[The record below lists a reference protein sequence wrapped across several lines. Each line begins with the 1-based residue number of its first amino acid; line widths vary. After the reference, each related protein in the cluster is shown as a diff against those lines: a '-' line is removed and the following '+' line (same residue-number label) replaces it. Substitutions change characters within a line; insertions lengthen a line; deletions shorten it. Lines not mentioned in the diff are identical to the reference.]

1 MAVRRFCP
9 LLCLCLATAGCNGAF
24 LSGDGPLRDAV
35 FAGAQ
40 IRIADVGPGARLP
53 YALIALTPAVLS
65 QLGEQDAPAG
75 FKTLAAGGRPAT
87 IRVGVGD
94 VLTLTVFE
102 STAGGL
108 FIPMNAGARPGNYVQ
123 LPPQQVDQ
131 AGRISVPFGGTLVAA
146 GKTPIE
152 LQTLIQARLASRALE
167 PQVVVS
173 ITEQHSNIVSVFGDV
188 MLSTRFSLDGGGERV
203 LGAIARAGGP
213 KFAAYESYVTVQRHG
228 QADRALL
235 SDIGENPAFNV
246 ELQPGDT
253 LFVSHEPRYF
263 LSLGAIG
270 NAQSIG
276 LLNKRVPFEDTKLSL
291 ADALAKVGGLEDDRA
306 NPKAVF
312 LYRFEPHATVAAITG
327 EALAAALPP
336 LVPTVFAVDLS
347 RPDGFF
353 LASRLMMHREDV
365 VFVSN
370 APSAELSKFL
380 ALLLPVAY
388 STANFRTGF

>member
-1 MAVRRFCP
+1 MTARLFW
-9 LLCLCLATAGCNGAF
+9 CLCLTLGLGGCNGVF
-24 LSGDGPLRDAV
+24 LSGDGPSQGAV
-35 FAGAQ
+35 VTGAH
-40 IRIADVGPGARLP
+40 IRVQDTGPGGKLP
-53 YALIALTPAVLS
+53 YALIALDPAVLN
-65 QLGEQDAPAG
+65 QLGQQDVPAG
-75 FKTLAAGGRPAT
+75 FRTLAEGGPPAS

-102 STAGGL
+102 STPGGL
-108 FIPMNAGARPGNYVQ
+108 FIPADAGSRQGNFVQ

-131 AGRISVPFGGTLVAA
+131 AGRISVPFGGALTAA

-152 LQTLIQARLASRALE
+152 IQTLIQARLANRALE

-173 ITEQHSNIVSVFGDV
+173 VTEQHANVVSVFGDV

-213 KFAAYESYVTVQRHG
+213 KFPAYESYVTVQRHG

-235 SDIGENPAFNV
+235 SDIGETPAFNV
-246 ELQPGDT
+246 QLQPGDT
-253 LFVSHEPRYF
+253 LYVSHEPRYF
-263 LSLGAIG
+263 LSLGATG

-291 ADALAKVGGLEDDRA
+291 ADALAKVGGLADDRA

-312 LYRFEPHATVAAITG
+312 LYRFEPHATLSAIMG
-327 EALAAALPP
+327 DALAADLPA
-336 LVPTVFAVDLS
+336 LVPTVFAADLS

-353 LASRLMMHREDV
+353 LASRMMMRREDV

-370 APSAELSKFL
+370 APAAELAKFL
-380 ALLLPVAY
+380 SLLLPVAY
-388 STANFRTGF
+388 SASGFRSGLQ